1 MKKTICLI
9 DITHENK
16 LGLGSDL
23 MPLQVGLVG
32 SYTLKEHGDL
42 VDVVLTKFISEVSNI
57 LQNEPLFIAGASNY
71 LWNIDITY
79 KVLSRIKE
87 ISPTTI
93 TVMGGPNYP
102 DVFEEQIAFLEK
114 YPNLD
119 FYVYKDGEV
128 PFANLVGH
136 LLKNSNLDTVKKAK
150 LRSVHALV
158 EGKPYFGELEPRLR
172 DLTAIPSPYTTG
184 LMDKFFEEKLIP
196 AIQTNRGCP
205 FTCTFCTEGSRYY
218 TKVFKTSFERKKAEI
233 DYISERVKHTTI
245 LRVTDSNF
253 GMFEEDVE
261 FAEHI
266 GEVQIGENVNIGCNT
281 SIARGSL
288 KNTIIGNNVRIDNLV
303 QIAHNVQ
310 IGNNC
315 IIASQSGI
323 AGSTIIGN
331 NVIIGGQVGIAGHL
345 KIGNNVKIAGKSGV
359 IKNVQDNSVIGGYP
373 AQNIRDWH
381 RSTIKLKFMK

>member
-1 MKKTICLI
+1 MSLTISQIVNILKLNIPLSKEDERKIINGVNNLNDSLNDQISFFHNIKYIDKLKKTNARACFVDIKFADLIPKECISLVTKNPYKDFILISNYFHPKRKSNGQISKHSFINNKSTIGKNVEIQEGVIVKGNVMIGDNTIVCSNSVIGNNSYISSDVVIESNCSITNCKIGKKCLI
-9 DITHENK
+9 QSGAVI
-16 LGLGSDL
+16 GSD
-23 MPLQVGLVG
+23 GFG
-32 SYTLKEHGDL
+32 FAIDN
-42 VDVVLTKFISEVSNI
+42 KFTE
-57 LQNEPLFIAGASNY
+57 
-71 LWNIDITY
+71 
-79 KVLSRIKE
+79 IK
-87 ISPTTI
+87 
-93 TVMGGPNYP
+93 
-102 DVFEEQIAFLEK
+102 
-114 YPNLD
+114 
-119 FYVYKDGEV
+119 
-128 PFANLVGH
+128 
-136 LLKNSNLDTVKKAK
+136 
-150 LRSVHALV
+150 
-158 EGKPYFGELEPRLR
+158 
-172 DLTAIPSPYTTG
+172 
-184 LMDKFFEEKLIP
+184 
-196 AIQTNRGCP
+196 
-205 FTCTFCTEGSRYY
+205 
-218 TKVFKTSFERKKAEI
+218 
-233 DYISERVKHTTI
+233 
-245 LRVTDSNF
+245 
-253 GMFEEDVE
+253 
-261 FAEHI
+261 HI